1 MGGEDFAFYLEKV
14 PGCFVALGIRN
25 DAIGANH
32 FVHTPFFKVD
42 EEALPLGAA
51 MHVGFALRSL
61 EELIG

>member
-1 MGGEDFAFYLEKV
+1 
-14 PGCFVALGIRN
+14 VALGIRN

-42 EEALPLGAA
+42 EEALPLGTA